1 MAQNV
6 GWINRRGASRTVPMK
21 VLVLGFCR
29 TGTLSMKTALE
40 ILGFKDTHH
49 MTSVFQNPLE
59 VEMWTE
65 ALNAKYL
72 SIGKPY
78 GRAEWDQLLGHC
90 QAVTDGP
97 SIMFTE
103 ELLEAY
109 PDAKVILTTRDVDA
123 WWTSYDASIGVMQR
137 SRRYRLAG
145 WLDPHRIGKV
155 MTFARLLT
163 SVIFP
168 GPVAAEGEAKAR
180 FAEHY
185 ALVRRLVPPHRLLEY
200 RVGEGWETLCGF
212 LGVEV
217 PQAPFPRTNDT
228 KMMLDTME
236 MNIARIYRRALQ
248 RVVFPVAVIAAAV
261 TVAVFGCQLWG

>member
-1 MAQNV
+1 
-6 GWINRRGASRTVPMK
+6 
-21 VLVLGFCR
+21 
-29 TGTLSMKTALE
+29 
-40 ILGFKDTHH
+40 
-49 MTSVFQNPLE
+49 
-59 VEMWTE
+59 
-65 ALNAKYL
+65 
-72 SIGKPY
+72 
-78 GRAEWDQLLGHC
+78 
-90 QAVTDGP
+90 
-97 SIMFTE
+97 MFTE

-163 SVIFP
+163 SVIFS

-261 TVAVFGCQLWG
+261 TVAVFGCQLRG